1 MTSRCIMEAVIN
13 MPRTPSDNQFLEEVK
28 DFEQENPA
36 IKRAMDTIDMSM
48 KEYEQNLRAIEP
60 LVELTTNSTSSLL
73 KNNG

>member
-1 MTSRCIMEAVIN
+1 MEAVIN